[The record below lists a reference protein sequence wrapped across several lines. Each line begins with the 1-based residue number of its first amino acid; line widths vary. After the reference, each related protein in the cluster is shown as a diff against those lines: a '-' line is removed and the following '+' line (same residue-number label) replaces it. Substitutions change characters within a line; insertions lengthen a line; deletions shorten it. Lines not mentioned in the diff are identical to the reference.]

1 MKVCEFIT
9 ATAENPTLRSNYNV
23 SGTLSMILT
32 EGTLKDPTKLAVIRA
47 LNKLTT
53 DSSKHKQ
60 IAEKTN
66 IIPFL
71 AEVLQDEDID

>member
-1 MKVCEFIT
+1 
-9 ATAENPTLRSNYNV
+9 
-23 SGTLSMILT
+23 MILT

-71 AEVLQDEDID
+71 AEVLQDEDIDQTLLVPSANLLANVISYSEALISKVY